1 VQKITEGV
9 QDFASLDGIRSDIS
23 NILVTASND
32 INKLG
37 LPGNIQSIIQ
47 TAGFNIES
55 IFNEISKQS
64 GGSGLAGTNLT
75 SGGEQ
80 LYNKDFLEF
89 DDYNDKETVI
99 TLTNLPTNNPFKS
112 TTKNVEASM
121 ADLFDEDWFKS
132 QGYDTSYAENKVREN
147 FIIYGLARANKPT
160 GRLNVD
166 DIKRASDAISI
177 YGAKAPQD
185 VIAALKE
192 VDRKIRQAQQGL
204 LRAYPEI
211 LTRDPTFSDR
221 DKTENILRNLGL
233 DPTDFTQYI
242 SQLNRTS
249 TSSEADATQSQQP
262 ENQQQRTVPNEFD
275 NEGEVIDLDD
285 LFSVSS
291 VEGLM

>member
-1 VQKITEGV
+1 
-9 QDFASLDGIRSDIS
+9 
-23 NILVTASND
+23 
-32 INKLG
+32 
-37 LPGNIQSIIQ
+37 
-47 TAGFNIES
+47 
-55 IFNEISKQS
+55 
-64 GGSGLAGTNLT
+64 
-75 SGGEQ
+75 
-80 LYNKDFLEF
+80 
-89 DDYNDKETVI
+89 
-99 TLTNLPTNNPFKS
+99 
-112 TTKNVEASM
+112 M
-121 ADLFDEDWFKS
+121 ADLFNEDWFKS

-192 VDRKIRQAQQGL
+192 VDRKIRQAQGGL

-211 LTRDPTFSDR
+211 LTRDPTFSNR
-221 DKTENILRNLGL
+221 EKTENILRNLGL
-233 DPTDFTQYI
+233 NPTDFAQYLSQINQEGI
-242 SQLNRTS
+242 SP
-249 TSSEADATQSQQP
+249 EAGATQSQQP
-262 ENQQQRTVPNEFD
+262 QNQQRTVPNEFD